1 MDFSKSIF
9 VDFCTWLPAPQY
21 LSVADNKE
29 RQPCCSSASGGVSTR
44 HRRGAAISETKF

>member
-1 MDFSKSIF
+1 MDFSKSTF

-29 RQPCCSSASGGVSTR
+29 RQPCCSSASGGVSTC
-44 HRRGAAISETKF
+44 RRWGAAISETKF